1 MYDGKSCNAMQCDAM
16 RCMASATEKR
26 WQMRY
31 TLIYL
36 SFSHSRYQ
44 KCRSMVKYFIKL
56 ITLKSSRR
64 EMNRC
69 NVNVLPF
76 TPHWIQLV
84 DLLLFF
90 TFFSI
95 SRFNVSVRVRSK
107 ARHVICCTSNFA
119 YQNITSV
126 YLMQQLSVHS
136 FKPSKWQNFLIKF
149 SDLIMEVDFMLNVEN
164 ELKKKI
170 HDTIQSHL
178 IHA

>member
-36 SFSHSRYQ
+36 SLSHSRCQ

-90 TFFSI
+90 TFFLHI
-95 SRFNVSVRVRSK
+95 SFLCFGLCTFKSAPRHLLYIEFRLSK
-107 ARHVICCTSNFA
+107 H
-119 YQNITSV
+119 NISLFDATT
-126 YLMQQLSVHS
+126 
-136 FKPSKWQNFLIKF
+136 FCPFI
-149 SDLIMEVDFMLNVEN
+149 
-164 ELKKKI
+164 
-170 HDTIQSHL
+170 
-178 IHA
+178 